1 MQSGYCIFVPKMPMT
16 LPCFLGH
23 KELCKAY
30 SFLVFFFP
38 SFSVFSDLKYL
49 YCDWKYIMGNRDL
62 WTHHLAKL
70 EVVFERD
77 SSISCEINHFQ
88 LVVMVCLSEL
98 PQEFWVVREAFQ

>member
-1 MQSGYCIFVPKMPMT
+1 
-16 LPCFLGH
+16 
-23 KELCKAY
+23 
-30 SFLVFFFP
+30 
-38 SFSVFSDLKYL
+38 
-49 YCDWKYIMGNRDL
+49 MGNRDL

-88 LVVMVCLSEL
+88 LVVMVCLCEL